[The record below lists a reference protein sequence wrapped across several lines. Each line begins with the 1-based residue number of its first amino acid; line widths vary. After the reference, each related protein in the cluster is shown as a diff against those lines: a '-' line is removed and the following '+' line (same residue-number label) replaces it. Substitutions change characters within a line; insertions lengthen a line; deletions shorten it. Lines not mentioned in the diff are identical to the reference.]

1 MKQADI
7 LLGGVALGGVAAV
20 GAALVTQY
28 AFGMQPCAWCVLQRA
43 IFLAASGA
51 AVIGLVLRW
60 VPVRRLSALL
70 VAAFAVCGVAAALWQ
85 HFVAAAAASCDLSL
99 AERIVAALGLD
110 DRFPEVFTAYAS
122 CADAAVKLFGVAYE
136 FWSLSLFLL
145 MLATAARVLMQPRR

>member
-1 MKQADI
+1 MKQADL
-7 LLGGVALGGVAAV
+7 LLGGVALGGVGAV
-20 GAALVTQY
+20 AAALVTQY
-28 AFGMQPCAWCVLQRA
+28 GFGMQPCAWCVLQRA
-43 IFLAASGA
+43 IFLGASLA

-60 VPVRRLSALL
+60 APGRRLSALL
-70 VAAFAVCGVAAALWQ
+70 VAALALCGVAAALWQ

-110 DRFPEVFTAYAS
+110 ERFPEVFTAYAS

-145 MLATAARVLMQPRR
+145 MLAAAARVWLRPRL